1 MTAKKLNNGLRVI
14 VTGAGEGIGF
24 ACASAFAARGAEL
37 ILTDHDPE
45 ALTEA
50 AEFLGAF
57 SRFCDVLSE
66 TSAAIFADGVEQD
79 FGSFDV
85 LVNAAGNGFVR
96 TLGMM
101 RMAKALLPLMRQGS
115 GARLIVNVAP
125 CFEPSPKHRLFPH
138 GGSQTGFRQLSDALA
153 AQTRGSSIGVVA
165 VRPTPR
171 PAPAGSRLECGHDE
185 LAESIVGLVRA
196 QRPEW
201 VPRRSRTPKRA

>member
-1 MTAKKLNNGLRVI
+1 MTSVMSNKNLRVV

-45 ALTEA
+45 ALTGA
-50 AEFLGAF
+50 SEFLGVY

-66 TSAAIFADGVEQD
+66 TSAEIFADEIEQD

-125 CFEPSPKHRLFPH
+125 CCEPSPRHRLFPH
-138 GGSQTGFRQLSDALA
+138 GGSQSGFRQLSDALA

-165 VRPTPR
+165 VRPMPR
-171 PAPAGSRLECGHDE
+171 PVALGSSPECGFDE
-185 LAESIVGLVRA
+185 VAESIVGLVRA

-201 VPRRSRTPKRA
+201 VPRRSRAPKRA

>member
-1 MTAKKLNNGLRVI
+1 MTVNKLNKGLRVI

-37 ILTDHDPE
+37 ILTDNDPE
-45 ALTEA
+45 ALTGA
-50 AEFLGAF
+50 SEFLGAY

-66 TSAAIFADGVEQD
+66 TSAEIFADEIEQD

-101 RMAKALLPLMRQGS
+101 RMAKALLPLMRQGR

-125 CFEPSPKHRLFPH
+125 CCEPSPRHRLFPH
-138 GGSQTGFRQLSDALA
+138 GGSQAGFRQLSDALA

-171 PAPAGSRLECGHDE
+171 PAPAGSPIECGYGE
-185 LAESIVGLVRA
+185 LAESIVAMVRQ

-201 VPRRSRTPKRA
+201 VQSRSRAPKRA